1 MPRSRSPPPR
11 RGSLSRDRGGKSR
24 RRSPTRSRDSS
35 RSRQGGDDTMEVDGD
50 AKGGFKIKG
59 QAEVERRRSKWEDK
73 DVRR

>member
-1 MPRSRSPPPR
+1 
-11 RGSLSRDRGGKSR
+11 
-24 RRSPTRSRDSS
+24 
-35 RSRQGGDDTMEVDGD
+35 MEVDGD